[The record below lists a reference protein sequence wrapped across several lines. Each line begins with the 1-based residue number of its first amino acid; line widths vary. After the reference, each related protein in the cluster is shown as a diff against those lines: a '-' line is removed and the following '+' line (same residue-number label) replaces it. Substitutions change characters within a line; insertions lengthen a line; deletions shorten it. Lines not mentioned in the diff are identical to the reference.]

1 MGGAGGRMTAPVLRL
16 TEERRDTFVCEG
28 CDDRLPC
35 LGHERRRA
43 PKAERSSE
51 DYPNRLCA
59 WCADRAGL
67 E

>member
-1 MGGAGGRMTAPVLRL
+1 MIAPVFRL
-16 TEERRDTFVCEG
+16 ANERRDTFVCEG
-28 CDDRLPC
+28 CGDRLPC
-35 LGHERRRA
+35 LGHEPRRTG
-43 PKAERSSE
+43 KGKRSSE